1 MRVFG
6 YYLAHSFKN
15 SIRKIFRTWVAIY
28 IVFII
33 LMAVVGGLIGYS
45 VRPETAWSHWQ
56 EFAPALR

>member
-45 VRPETAWSHWQ
+45 VSHLSEGGKKDEIRQ
-56 EFAPALR
+56 E